1 MDRRRKVI
9 ATVLAIAVAGAVGV
23 LLKVQRDRE
32 WAHGGDDVDVVV
44 DLRLAGNET
53 FDATVVMLGGPSRHQ
68 TGAPLGTQAL
78 VVRASWSEAPSD
90 NGHHYALIALDKRV
104 SPPRLLGANGAWVVG
119 GAPEGTGSHWSSA
132 YTELAEHYDWLA
144 RTAMVTDERGVS
156 FPGSAII
163 APALSS
169 AALVATWF
177 TDTADGRPPLADPQ
191 AEVLIAL
198 VYVDDDGEVRWA
210 KRIFG

>member
-1 MDRRRKVI
+1 MDRRRTIIASVL
-9 ATVLAIAVAGAVGV
+9 ATVVAGAAGV

-32 WAHGGDDVDVVV
+32 WAHGGDDVSVAV
-44 DLRLAGNET
+44 DLRLADHET
-53 FDATVVMLGGPSRHQ
+53 FDATVVTLGGPSSHQ
-68 TGAPLGTQAL
+68 TGAPPGSQAL

-90 NGHHYALIALDKRV
+90 DGHHYSLIALDKRV
-104 SPPRLLGANGAWVVG
+104 FPPRLLSANGAWVA
-119 GAPEGTGSHWSSA
+119 GAATESTGSHWSSA

-144 RTAMVTDERGVS
+144 KTAMVTDERGS
-156 FPGSAII
+156 TFPGSAIA

-169 AALVATWF
+169 GALVATWF
-177 TDTADGRPPLADPQ
+177 TDTADGRLPLTDPL

-198 VYVDDDGEVRWA
+198 VYVDDDGDVRWA